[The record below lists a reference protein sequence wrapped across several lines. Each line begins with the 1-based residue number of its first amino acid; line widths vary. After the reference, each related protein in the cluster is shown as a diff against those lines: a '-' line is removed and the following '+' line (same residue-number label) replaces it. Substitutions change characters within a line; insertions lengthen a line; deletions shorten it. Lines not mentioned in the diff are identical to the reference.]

1 MFYLVGED
9 MLGDVLFATTYKQV
23 LHRNICYISSFF
35 NYGVDGIL
43 VFCFIRGR
51 CFFFLKFVAICWKMH
66 FL

>member
-43 VFCFIRGR
+43 VFCFI
-51 CFFFLKFVAICWKMH
+51 
-66 FL
+66 